1 MRVGAVL
8 TSAVR
13 AWVHSTLLNS
23 SYTQP
28 LTADRVFQQGS
39 ILTSQRVKPYL
50 VHHFG
55 NQTDEGM
62 SDEDN
67 FQPSRQF
74 LQIYMHVDQGDYG
87 PIDEIQPQVKLA
99 MSTLS
104 GRPVQL
110 AGVHYL
116 ETSQDLQDEVL
127 QTYFRYMRYQL
138 ILSR

>member
-1 MRVGAVL
+1 M

-13 AWVHSTLLNS
+13 AWVDYTLLNS
-23 SYTQP
+23 AYTQP

-39 ILTSQRVKPYL
+39 ILTAQHVKPYL

-55 NQTDEGM
+55 NRTDEGM

-67 FQPSRQF
+67 FRPSRQF

-87 PIDEIQPQVKLA
+87 PIDEIQEQVRLA
-99 MSTLS
+99 LSTLS
-104 GRPVQL
+104 GRPAQL
-110 AGVHYL
+110 AGVQYL
-116 ETSQDLQDEVL
+116 ETSQDLQDDLL
-127 QTYFRYMRYQL
+127 QTFFRYMRFQL

>member
-1 MRVGAVL
+1 MGAIL

-13 AWVHSTLLNS
+13 AWVDYTLLNS

-39 ILTSQRVKPYL
+39 ILSSQHVKPFL

-74 LQIYMHVDQGDYG
+74 LQIYIHVDQGDYG
-87 PIDEIQPQVKLA
+87 PIDEIQSQVRLA
-99 MSTLS
+99 LSTLS
-104 GRPVQL
+104 GRPAQLTGVQ
-110 AGVHYL
+110 YL
-116 ETSQDLQDEVL
+116 ETSQDLQDDVL

-138 ILSR
+138 ILVR